1 MTLVAHRARSRESA
15 RGRCERARRE
25 VRLEATFR
33 HLRAD
38 GNDTASPRPAPRGI
52 DCRTSVP
59 RKCRNRG
66 RARTA
71 LASLVVSHARPR
83 IVHDTTRR
91 RARRVRRV
99 TSRASRRADGDDDG
113 DNRRARSRARDRA
126 FCRWK
131 IDAVGA
137 RRSLSCQCATSSPRT
152 RAFGLP
158 RDPEPARRR
167 PRLLARHD
175 ARYGRRWRRLGRER
189 NPPDSGPRG
198 RRRVPDIRGAGE
210 TAQARR
216 ARPPVSR
223 RGHHGGQ
230 VRLRRADRRR
240 PGRHHEPRSV
250 PLRLLLPLRPRHLRL
265 PLRTQAPVRLLRV
278 TRNSSR
284 ATPRSRAT
292 RRPGSVG

>member
-38 GNDTASPRPAPRGI
+38 GNNTATPRPAAGS
-52 DCRTSVP
+52 TTTAAVP
-59 RKCRNRG
+59 RKCRKMRT
-66 RARTA
+66 RADGTRFA
-71 LASLVVSHARPR
+71 RRHARPR

-175 ARYGRRWRRLGRER
+175 ARDGRRWRRLGRER

-250 PLRLLLPLRPRHLRL
+250 SLRLLLPLRPRHLRL

-284 ATPRSRAT
+284 ATPPRK
-292 RRPGSVG
+292 RRMTPCGGE